1 MWRIALQ
8 TTRRHYA
15 GGVLLLLL
23 QADPT
28 GLSTPLGR
36 VVIGLGLLA
45 TVVVLVRLLWQY
57 RNRR

>member
-1 MWRIALQ
+1 M
-8 TTRRHYA
+8 
-15 GGVLLLLL
+15 LLLLL